1 MNELLKVLS
10 RHRGKEK
17 AISAKDLARL
27 LNWPKGRVMEQIN
40 RARDAGILICS
51 EQNTQHKA
59 GYYLPANKEE
69 AYLSVQKQVKSA
81 RRKWK
86 LAKAQKQAYLDTF
99 EQKGEQLDL
108 LESK

>member
-1 MNELLKVLS
+1 MDELLKVLS

-99 EQKGEQLDL
+99 KQNGGQLDL